1 MNIWFLSMSLNIK
14 CSYNLTFHET
24 GQRRIIPLICEF
36 IEFIIK
42 SHCNLFLKYMHDV
55 SYLFVVIK
63 HIPCLL
69 VHKTKLKLI
78 NLI

>member
-1 MNIWFLSMSLNIK
+1 MNIWVFSMSLNIK

-36 IEFIIK
+36 IEFNIK

-55 SYLFVVIK
+55 SYLFCSYK
-63 HIPCLL
+63 THSLST
-69 VHKTKLKLI
+69 KTKLKLI

>member
-1 MNIWFLSMSLNIK
+1 MNIWFFSMSLNIK

-24 GQRRIIPLICEF
+24 GQRRIIPLVCEF

-55 SYLFVVIK
+55 SYLF
-63 HIPCLL
+63 CSY
-69 VHKTKLKLI
+69 KTHPLSTKT
-78 NLI
+78 NLS

>member
-1 MNIWFLSMSLNIK
+1 MNIWFFSMSLNIK
-14 CSYNLTFHET
+14 CSYYLTFHET

-36 IEFIIK
+36 IEFNIK

-55 SYLFVVIK
+55 SYLFCNYK
-63 HIPCLL
+63 THPLST
-69 VHKTKLKLI
+69 KTKLKLI

>member
-55 SYLFVVIK
+55 SYLF
-63 HIPCLL
+63 CSY
-69 VHKTKLKLI
+69 KTHPLSTCTKNKT
-78 NLI
+78 